1 MSRRNAAE
9 KRPVLP
15 DPQFN
20 NRLASMMVHR
30 LMKHGKKSTA
40 QKILSDAFGLINE
53 RTGSDPIELFETAV
67 KNVTPLVEVRARRVG
82 GATYQVPMEVRQER
96 GIAMALRWL
105 VNFSRSRNGR
115 SMSQKLA
122 GELMD
127 AANEAG
133 NAVRKREE
141 THKMAEANT
150 AFALSRY

>member
-105 VNFSRSRNGR
+105 VNFSRSRKGR
-115 SMSQKLA
+115 SIAQKLA
-122 GELMD
+122 CELMD

-133 NAVRKREE
+133 NAVRKSEE
-141 THKMAEANT
+141 THKMAEANK
-150 AFALSRY
+150 AFAHYRY

>member
-15 DPQFN
+15 DSQFN
-20 NRLASMMVHR
+20 SRLAAMMVAR

-40 QKILSDAFGLINE
+40 MRILSDSFTLINE
-53 RTGSDPIELFETAV
+53 RTGGDPLELFETAV
-67 KNVTPLVEVRARRVG
+67 RNATPLVAVRARRVG
-82 GATYQVPMEVRQER
+82 GATSQVPREVRQER
-96 GIAMALRWL
+96 GTAMALRWL
-105 VNFSRSRNGR
+105 VNFSRARNGR

-133 NAVRKREE
+133 SAVRKREE
-141 THKMAEANT
+141 THKMAEANK
-150 AFALSRY
+150 AFAHYRY

>member
-67 KNVTPLVEVRARRVG
+67 KNATPLVEVRARRVG
-82 GATYQVPMEVRQER
+82 GATYQVPLEVPPDRGRQL
-96 GIAMALRWL
+96 ATRWL
-105 VNFSRSRNGR
+105 ITGARSRKGR
-115 SMSQKLA
+115 PMREKLA
-122 GELMD
+122 QELLDASKGE
-127 AANEAG
+127 G
-133 NAVRKREE
+133 SAVKRREDL
-141 THKMAEANT
+141 HRMAEANR
-150 AFALSRY
+150 AFVHYRW